1 MMMMMMMLV
10 VVMITGKLIVSEAD
24 DDDGDNDNGGADIND
39 GNDANGDD
47 SMGKADVMMM
57 QMVVKCFISRSML
70 HFYTPWKCQKTKGF
84 LTFSG
89 GVEMEHWP
97 NMGLVKTYSYK
108 KLNTIELLN
117 LVQKRVFVA
126 FK

>member
-47 SMGKADVMMM
+47 SMSKADVMIM
-57 QMVVKCFISRSML
+57 QMVVKCSISRSML
-70 HFYTPWKCQKTKGF
+70 HFYTPWK
-84 LTFSG
+84 G

-97 NMGLVKTYSYK
+97 KMGLVKTYSYK
-108 KLNTIELLN
+108 KINTIELLN
-117 LVQKRVFVA
+117 LVQKRFL
-126 FK
+126 